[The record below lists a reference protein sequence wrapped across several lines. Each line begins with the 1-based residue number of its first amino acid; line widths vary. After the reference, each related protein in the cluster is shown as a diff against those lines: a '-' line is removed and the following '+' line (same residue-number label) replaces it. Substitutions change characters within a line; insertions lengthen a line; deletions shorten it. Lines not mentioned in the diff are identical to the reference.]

1 MDLNRE
7 VWSNAALALRV
18 CWFEGIWDFCF
29 GSIFL
34 GVGDGWGKKNMIIFL
49 TNLIRKE
56 LA

>member
-29 GSIFL
+29 GSVFL